1 MFSFV
6 IGLILIAVAV
16 ITFLSSRICAK
27 KSTTARQKE
36 DTDGYRTRG
45 MVSDSQHYGQLA
57 SGLKIGS
64 VVAFVFSLMFTIFP
78 CIQVVD
84 ANAVGIPVSY
94 GSIQEPVDSGFHLMA
109 PWVDVHTFSLR
120 MQETSML
127 RAIDE
132 GDKAKD
138 DSIEVRGS
146 DGYLM
151 NVDVTVRYFI
161 VGESA
166 NTLFKLVGSED
177 GVRDRLVRP
186 EVRESVRSWFA
197 KYTSEEGY
205 TSEREA
211 IRQNITTD
219 LTARLAKYNLR
230 LDSVAIRN
238 VAPDA
243 TLAQAISDRA
253 AAREKALQ
261 ATIEQDRLITEAET
275 RRKVADTDAKAK
287 VIAAQGEADANEI
300 ITKSITPELLT
311 LKQIEAL
318 RDANTVYIEPG
329 TSIIVGQQNK

>member
-6 IGLILIAVAV
+6 IGLLFILAAV
-16 ITFLSSRICAK
+16 IFFAVSRIYAK
-27 KSTTARQKE
+27 KSATANQDQDTLDYIKRRSSDAQYYRQW
-36 DTDGYRTRG
+36 
-45 MVSDSQHYGQLA
+45 A
-57 SGLKIGS
+57 SALKIGS
-64 VVAFVFSLMFTIFP
+64 PVALVFGLMFTIFP
-78 CIQVVD
+78 CVQVVD
-84 ANAVGIPVSY
+84 ANTVGIPVSY
-94 GSIQEPVDSGFHLMA
+94 GSIQEPVSSGFHLMA
-109 PWVDVHTFSLR
+109 PWVDVRTFSLR

-127 RAIDE
+127 RALDE
-132 GDKAKD
+132 GDKTKD

-253 AAREKALQ
+253 AARERALQ
-261 ATIEQDRLITEAET
+261 ATIEQDRLTTEAET
-275 RRKVADTDAKAK
+275 RRKVAETDAKAK

-300 ITKSITPELLT
+300 ITKSITSDLLT

-329 TSIIVGQQNK
+329 TSVIVGGQQK

>member
-1 MFSFV
+1 MLLV
-6 IGLILIAVAV
+6 
-16 ITFLSSRICAK
+16 SRSYSK
-27 KSTTARQKE
+27 KRSTLEEPEDPRDRQRFRQNY
-36 DTDGYRTRG
+36 TD
-45 MVSDSQHYGQLA
+45 YGDMA
-57 SGLKIGS
+57 SGLKVGS
-64 VVAFVFSLMFTIFP
+64 VVVFVFGLTFTIVP
-78 CIQVVD
+78 CVQVVD
-84 ANAVGIPVSY
+84 ANTVGIPVSY
-94 GSIQEPVDSGFHLMA
+94 GSIQQPVSSGFHLMA

-132 GDKAKD
+132 GDKEKD

-161 VGESA
+161 VGDSA
-166 NTLFKLVGSED
+166 NRLFTLVGSED
-177 GVRDRLVRP
+177 GVRERLVRP

-211 IRQNITTD
+211 IRQNISVD
-219 LTARLAKYNLR
+219 LAERLAKYNLR
-230 LDSVAIRN
+230 LDSIAIRN
-238 VAPDA
+238 VAPDT
-243 TLAQAISDRA
+243 TLAKAISDRA

-261 ATIEQDRLITEAET
+261 ATIEQERLTTEAET
-275 RRKVADTDAKAK
+275 RRKVAETDAKAK
-287 VIAAQGEADANEI
+287 VIAAQAESDANEI
-300 ITKSITPELLT
+300 ITKSITPDLLT

-329 TSIIVGQQNK
+329 ASVIVGQQQQK